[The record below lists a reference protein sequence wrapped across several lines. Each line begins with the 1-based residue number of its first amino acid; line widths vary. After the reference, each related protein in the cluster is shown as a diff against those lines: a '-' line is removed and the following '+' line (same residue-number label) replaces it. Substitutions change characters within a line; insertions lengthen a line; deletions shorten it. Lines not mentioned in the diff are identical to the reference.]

1 MGRFPHAPGSLV
13 VFGITCMV
21 AAGLLI
27 LVLAWHAAR
36 RVFDVPRV
44 PRGVGSYVVQV
55 VACLALLGAGIIA
68 LAVAAGLEDWQG
80 VPGTTPLAEVQCS
93 RITPTSAQLSFVPL
107 RADGAR
113 GPEEVETVASCDLS
127 IERLHFVRPFTR
139 FGLVERNRLA
149 QVGTRRR
156 PLETPNWTS
165 LPRPFGVPVAV
176 ATGHKVVVPD
186 GDRYRA
192 IADDSGLRLEK

>member
-13 VFGITCMV
+13 VFGITCLV
-21 AAGLLI
+21 AGGVLI
-27 LVLAWHAAR
+27 LLLAWHVAR
-36 RVFDVPRV
+36 RVLDIPPI
-44 PRGVGSYVVQV
+44 PRGAGGYVVQV
-55 VACLALLGAGIIA
+55 VVCLALLGAGIIA

-80 VPGTTPLAEVQCS
+80 VPGTTPLAEVQCH
-93 RITPTSAQLSFVPL
+93 RITPASAQLTFVPL

-113 GPEEVETVASCDLS
+113 GPEEGETVSSCDLS
-127 IERLHFVRPFTR
+127 IERLHFIRAFSR

-156 PLETPNWTS
+156 PIEAPNWTA
-165 LPRPFGVPVAV
+165 LPSPFGVPVAV
-176 ATGHKVVVPD
+176 ATVHKVVVPD

-192 IADDSGLRLEK
+192 IADESGLRLEK